1 MAWMVREIGLPSR
14 VVIGFTSGRN
24 RTDGSFTLTN
34 HNAHAWPEV
43 YFHGVGWVPFE
54 PTPSSR
60 IAGSVATPWAPD
72 PNAQDGASED
82 PTGTQPST
90 APGQEDPL
98 GLDDPSLAEGGGA
111 LDGGAGSDQDN
122 IRVLLLALAGVV
134 LVIALLAAPALTR
147 ARLRHRRLRFR
158 SASGPDVA
166 AAPAD
171 ELPPGVVAAESP
183 DPAARA
189 WAHAAWD
196 ELLDTMTD
204 FRVPLDPT
212 ETPRVTAGRLVKQ
225 CRLYTSLGPGTNGD
239 GTAGDG
245 ARLLGLAEERA
256 RYARTPLPPTGL
268 LGSLR
273 AVRRALAT
281 RASRWERVRA
291 ALLPPSTVLR
301 WRLRIT
307 DAVTTA
313 ASVAN
318 RWAELIGRFSPSR
331 LLRSSQS

>member
-43 YFHGVGWVPFE
+43 YFQGVGWVPFE

-72 PNAQDGASED
+72 PNSQDDAPED

-90 APGQEDPL
+90 APGQEGPL
-98 GLDDPSLAEGGGA
+98 GQDDPSLQDGGEAFGGGS
-111 LDGGAGSDQDN
+111 GSDQDN
-122 IRVLLLALAGVV
+122 TRVLLLALAGAV

-147 ARLRHRRLRFR
+147 ARLRQRRLRRR
-158 SASGPDVA
+158 SASGPEVA

-171 ELPPGVVAAESP
+171 EIPPGVVAAESP
-183 DPAARA
+183 DPSARA
-189 WAHAAWD
+189 RAHAAWD

-212 ETPRVTAGRLVKQ
+212 ETPRMTSSRLVKQ
-225 CRLYTSLGPGTNGD
+225 CRLYSSRGPGTDGA
-239 GTAGDG
+239 GTAADG
-245 ARLLGLAEERA
+245 ARLLGQAEERA

-268 LGSLR
+268 LGALR
-273 AVRRALAT
+273 AVRRALAD

-291 ALLPPSTVLR
+291 ALLPPSTLLR

-307 DAVTTA
+307 DAATTA

-318 RWAELIGRFSPSR
+318 RWAELMGRLSPRR